1 MSMANSLLSTSTEA
15 INYQSR
21 SPLLLELTAAIN
33 NMRDLQSGVDYTSL
47 NKSSIPKIIFDRT
60 GLRFELHPHADSP
73 HEFAA
78 SIRAMDHTNPLQREM
93 AQSRVDNQGLFGSGV
108 TVAEIYEVSNQ
119 ALRRCR
125 QLRGSL
131 DLNKGRVSGVFSEIL
146 NPLVVPAAAFTRE
159 FPYSADEVAAVMIHE
174 IGHVWSG
181 FESIVNTTSMNVIAA
196 TAAAALTG
204 DKAAT
209 VDVSLVEESLSF
221 LGVNAKETIEI
232 ARKAAKR
239 DDAYVVILKSAMDAR
254 QHYMN
259 SYASNRWTGS
269 VFNTLSDTT
278 EFLADQFA
286 ARHGASVALAS
297 FLQKASKANPNW
309 KASTNAIAATV
320 MSCGLLASLALTA
333 GPAGVIPAI
342 FILGITTSSIG
353 IASLHGADHST
364 TVHERLGL
372 LKQDLVQI
380 LKNPKIS
387 PKHRKELLSD
397 LERLEGIRKLSKENL
412 TISSFLSR
420 HLIPSGRRAVK
431 LRDFQRTLEELTN
444 NPLFVAS
451 QKMRDIA

>member
-1 MSMANSLLSTSTEA
+1 MGMSERLLSISAEA

-33 NMRDLQSGVDYTSL
+33 NMRDLQSGTDFTTL

-60 GLRFELHPHADSP
+60 GLRFEIHPHDGPA

-93 AQSRVDNQGLFGSGV
+93 AQSRVDNQGLFGPDVS
-108 TVAEIYEVSNQ
+108 VAEIYEVTNQ

-125 QLRGSL
+125 QLTGSI
-131 DLNKGRVSGVFSEIL
+131 DLAKGRVSGVFSEIL
-146 NPLVVPAAAFTRE
+146 NPLVVPAAAFTKS
-159 FPYSADEVAAVMIHE
+159 FPYSADEVAAVIIHE

-181 FESIVNTTSMNVIAA
+181 FESIVNATSMNVIAA
-196 TAAAALTG
+196 TAAAALKDSRT
-204 DKAAT
+204 DQVNIA
-209 VDVSLVEESLSF
+209 LVEESLNF
-221 LGVNAKETIEI
+221 LGVNAKETIDI

-239 DDAYVVILKSAMDAR
+239 DDAYVVILKSAMDSR
-254 QHYMN
+254 QHFMN
-259 SYASNRWTGS
+259 TYASNRWTGA

-309 KASTNAIAATV
+309 KQSANAIAATV
-320 MSCGLLASLALTA
+320 MSCGMLSALALTA

-342 FILGITTSSIG
+342 FILGITSTTVG

-364 TVHERLGL
+364 TISERLGL
-372 LKQDLVQI
+372 LKQDLVQL
-380 LKNPKIS
+380 LKNPKLNA
-387 PKHRKELLSD
+387 KHRKEILAD
-397 LERLEGIRKLSKENL
+397 LERIEGIRKLSKENL
-412 TISSFLSR
+412 SISSFLSR

-431 LRDFQRTLEELTN
+431 LRDFQRSLEELTN

-451 QKMRDIA
+451 QKMRDLA

>member
-1 MSMANSLLSTSTEA
+1 MSMSARLLSVSSEA

-33 NMRDLQSGVDYTSL
+33 NMRDIQSGVDYTSL

-60 GLRFELHPHADSP
+60 GLRFELHPHQGPA

-93 AQSRVDNQGLFGSGV
+93 AQSRVDNQGLFGDDISS
-108 TVAEIYEVSNQ
+108 AQIYEVTNQ

-131 DLNKGRVSGVFSEIL
+131 DLAKGRVSGVFSEIV
-146 NPLVVPAAAFTRE
+146 NPLVVPAAAFTKD
-159 FPYSADEVAAVMIHE
+159 FPYSADEVAAVIIHE

-181 FESIVNTTSMNVIAA
+181 YESIVNATSMNVIAA
-196 TAAAALTG
+196 TAAAALTNNKQ
-204 DKAAT
+204 DT
-209 VDVSLVEESLSF
+209 VNVALVEESLSF

-259 SYASNRWTGS
+259 SYSSNRWTGA

-297 FLQKASKANPNW
+297 FLQKASAANPNW
-309 KASTNAIAATV
+309 KQSVNAIASTV
-320 MSCGLLASLALTA
+320 MASGLLASLALTA
-333 GPAGVIPAI
+333 GPTGVIPAI
-342 FILGITTSSIG
+342 FVLGITSTTVG

-364 TVHERLGL
+364 TIHERLGL

-380 LKNPKIS
+380 LKNPKIN
-387 PKHRKELLSD
+387 PKHRKELLGD
-397 LERLEGIRKLSKENL
+397 LERIEGIRKLSKENL
-412 TISSFLSR
+412 TLSSFLSR

-431 LRDFQRTLEELTN
+431 LRDFQRSLEELTN